1 MDVPLASNSQ
11 RTEADLRQNAGGGG
25 GQQRRGGSHQI
36 ARFSYVYENVETY
49 LGTKCKYVLVNT

>member
-25 GQQRRGGSHQI
+25 GGQQRRGGSHQI
-36 ARFSYVYENVETY
+36 ARFSKNHTYMKTWKLTWVY
-49 LGTKCKYVLVNT
+49 

>member
-49 LGTKCKYVLVNT
+49 LGTKCKY

>member
-25 GQQRRGGSHQI
+25 GQQKRGGSHQI
-36 ARFSYVYENVETY
+36 ARFSKNHKYLYENVETY
-49 LGTKCKYVLVNT
+49 LGILGIL

>member
-11 RTEADLRQNAGGGG
+11 RTEADLRQNAGGGGGG

-49 LGTKCKYVLVNT
+49 LVTKCKY